1 MIARLVISGLLV
13 LAILLGLLR
22 VKPPHELTIESG
34 PVGGSYYQDAV
45 AYQNV
50 LAAQGID
57 LKIRPKP
64 NSLEI
69 IKDVGDPQTGV
80 DVGFIAQDVPAVQ
93 AAPVQTIG
101 DVELQPLFV
110 FASAEL
116 GRRSVLDDLRGRKV
130 VMPPSDSATSDA
142 AVRVFELY
150 DINRENTSF
159 AFMPLTDAVREL
171 RAGHFDAG
179 VFMLAPESPVIRE
192 LAADT
197 GLHLVPID
205 AAKAIA
211 NHLPFLRAV
220 VLPRGIYDIA
230 DAIPP
235 VDTPM
240 VAAPVGIVV
249 RKDLHPWLI
258 YSLLQALTKVHHHS
272 TLLTSAGDFP
282 TIAGSQLEA
291 HPLAESYYRSGLPWT
306 YRELPSWLAAFID
319 KYNVIVLG
327 VLLLGMLCMTVVY
340 LADASNAVIRW
351 GAAQRRAAKKS
362 RSSADASLSRTPP
375 ITSGR

>member
-1 MIARLVISGLLV
+1 MIARLAISGLLAA
-13 LAILLGLLR
+13 AILIGLLH

-45 AYQNV
+45 AYQKF
-50 LAAQGID
+50 LAARGID

-69 IKDVGDPQTGV
+69 VKDVADPQSGV
-80 DVGFIAQDVPAVQ
+80 DVGFIAQNVPQ
-93 AAPVQTIG
+93 DTPVSTIG

-142 AVRVFELY
+142 AMRVFQLY
-150 DINRENTSF
+150 DITKENTSF
-159 AFMPLTDAVREL
+159 TFMPLNDAVREL

-179 VFMLAPESPVIRE
+179 VFMLAVESQVIRD
-192 LAADT
+192 LAADS
-197 GLHLVPID
+197 GLHLVPI
-205 AAKAIA
+205 AEAKAIA

-235 VDTPM
+235 LDTPM

-249 RKDLHPWLI
+249 RNDLHPWLI
-258 YSLLQALTKVHHHS
+258 YSLLDALTEVHHRA
-272 TLLTSAGDFP
+272 TLLSSAGEFP
-282 TIAGSQLEA
+282 TIAGSQLKA
-291 HPLAESYYRSGLPWT
+291 HPLAEAYYRSGLPWT
-306 YRELPSWLAAFID
+306 YRELPPWLAAFVDEYSI
-319 KYNVIVLG
+319 VIVA
-327 VLLLGMLCMTVVY
+327 VLLFGILCMTVLYV
-340 LADASNAVIRW
+340 ADAISAIIRW
-351 GAAQRRAAKKS
+351 GAIQRRSAKKS
-362 RSSADASLSRTPP
+362 RSSADPSLSRTPP

>member
-1 MIARLVISGLLV
+1 MIARLVISGLLAAAV
-13 LAILLGLLR
+13 LVGLLR
-22 VKPPHELTIESG
+22 VEPPHELTIESG

-45 AYQNV
+45 AYQKF
-50 LAAQGID
+50 LASRGID

-69 IKDVGDPQTGV
+69 VKDVANPQTDV
-80 DVGFIAQDVPAVQ
+80 DVGFIAQDLTASQ
-93 AAPVQTIG
+93 NAPVSTIG

-142 AVRVFELY
+142 ALRVFDLY
-150 DINRENTSF
+150 DITRENTSF
-159 AFMPLTDAVREL
+159 TFMPLTDAVREL

-179 VFMLAPESPVIRE
+179 AFMLAPESPVIRD
-192 LAADT
+192 LAADS
-197 GLHLVPID
+197 GLHLVPI
-205 AAKAIA
+205 AEAKAIA
-211 NHLPFLRAV
+211 NHLPFLRPV

-235 VDTPM
+235 LDTPM

-272 TLLTSAGDFP
+272 TLLTSAGDYP

-291 HPLAESYYRSGLPWT
+291 HPLADGYYRSGLPWS
-306 YRELPSWLAAFID
+306 YRELPPWLAAFVEEYD
-319 KYNVIVLG
+319 VVILG
-327 VLLLGMLCMTVVY
+327 VLLLGILCMTVVY
-340 LADASNAVIRW
+340 LADASSAVVRW
-351 GAAQRRAAKKS
+351 GAGQRRWAKKS